1 MKTTSK
7 LMASVG
13 GLLVAFGVA
22 FGAASP
28 APAGGVLNVPEADWT
43 GGQVTCK
50 ILQIILEEEM
60 GYKLKR
66 IVMPAGPGI
75 SAGMKAGDL
84 DFGCEMWPSYSPEK
98 SKNIAEWGGDG
109 SVIKLGD
116 AGIIGVSGYY
126 VPRYLVE
133 GDGALAP
140 DLKKLTDLNKYKDL
154 FKAIETGDQ
163 GRIAG
168 CPVAAWACDDQKRM
182 DMLGVDFLAV
192 ELGSETAH
200 WAEMKAA
207 YKRGEPFVWYAWEPH
222 WIHAALD
229 LVSLEMPPHS
239 DEAWPATG
247 WAVDVTYN
255 YGRPGMLTEHP
266 AASRLIINSNLT
278 NDQQAGM
285 ILAIDVDGCDIDEV
299 VREWMAANEDIWRAW
314 IPTDTGS

>member
-28 APAGGVLNVPEADWT
+28 ATAGGVLNVPEADWT

-98 SKNIAEWGGDG
+98 SKNIAEYGGDG

-168 CPVAAWACDDQKRM
+168 CPVAAWA
-182 DMLGVDFLAV
+182 
-192 ELGSETAH
+192 
-200 WAEMKAA
+200 
-207 YKRGEPFVWYAWEPH
+207 
-222 WIHAALD
+222 ALD
-229 LVSLEMPPHS
+229 NQMGAPISVEI
-239 DEAWPATG
+239 T
-247 WAVDVTYN
+247 
-255 YGRPGMLTEHP
+255 
-266 AASRLIINSNLT
+266 
-278 NDQQAGM
+278 
-285 ILAIDVDGCDIDEV
+285 LAI
-299 VREWMAANEDIWRAW
+299 
-314 IPTDTGS
+314 SS